1 MSFRLRTSDR
11 LSLAVIIA
19 VLLASV
25 TLLPLTSDRSYLVF
39 SSILV
44 VALGLISLI
53 LRRFRLDSALV
64 LLVQVLFTAVFLF
77 LLSGTFGGEG
87 NIFGNFI
94 GHYVEATEFLR
105 TQAAPLSAHAGVTL
119 LLVTAVG
126 VVMLL
131 TDVMVQAIE
140 RPVWALAPLVTLF
153 LVPALGLRD
162 DINFWYFAAI
172 GVGYLVILMA
182 EGISLTDLW
191 PRRIRRSTSERRG
204 GAMIRILATMVG
216 IPALIFTLLLGM
228 ITPTLNSDGWGLSK
242 PKGNDGP
249 LQLADPTLDLRRN
262 LNQPEDRLVLT
273 YSTDQSSGTYLRM
286 ASLPVINQNGWQL
299 TGMQLNSGTSLP
311 PAAGYQSRPGD
322 VARKTEIEIRD
333 FRSEYLPLPYA
344 PTSFNAP
351 GEWAWDRESLMVL
364 STAANRTD
372 ATEGLSY
379 TVDSV
384 DIRPDGAGLSQA
396 AAGHPPDSQLTA
408 PMPADIPNDIVDL
421 AVRITADQ
429 PTPALKAAAL
439 QEYLRSNEFT
449 YSTEPL
455 PGSGYQALQNFLFT
469 DKKGYCE
476 QFAAS
481 MALMARV
488 IGIPSRVAVG
498 FLPGESSGN
507 VWNVSIR
514 DMHAWPEL
522 YFEGYGWVRFEPTP
536 AFAAPAWSV
545 RGEAPPEEGQPTP
558 TTDPSAEGEPT
569 PQAPPSEEAS
579 PPPAGPEVS
588 NAPWGRILATAAGLA
603 IILGLLVTPMFVRMA
618 RRNTR
623 LDSTGDP
630 DDRVENAW
638 REVRD
643 SVVDLG
649 ATWPVGSPRVIG
661 AQLSHDL
668 TGTAAKAATTLS
680 LMVERER
687 FARSHTISADLAAIV
702 GEIRHGLAAGQDRS
716 SRILATVMPRSLFV
730 RDS

>member
-1 MSFRLRTSDR
+1 MSLRLRTSDR

-25 TLLPLTSDRSYLVF
+25 TLLPLTTDRSYLVF

-44 VALGLISLI
+44 VALGVISLI
-53 LRRFRLDSALV
+53 LRRFRLDSGLV
-64 LLVQVLFTAVFLF
+64 LLIQAVFTAVFLF
-77 LLSGTFGGEG
+77 LVSGTFGGDG
-87 NIFGNFI
+87 NIFSNFL
-94 GHYVEATEFLR
+94 GHYTEATDFLR
-105 TQAAPLSAHAGVTL
+105 SQAAPLPPNPGVTL
-119 LLVTAVG
+119 LLVTAVA

-140 RPVWALAPLVTLF
+140 RPVWAIAPLVTLF

-162 DINFWYFAAI
+162 DINFWYFAAVA
-172 GVGYLVILMA
+172 VGYLVILMA

-191 PRRIRRSTSERRG
+191 PRRIRRSSSERRG
-204 GAMIRILATMVG
+204 GAMIRILATTVG
-216 IPALIFTLLLGM
+216 IPALIFTFVLGM

-249 LQLADPTLDLRRN
+249 LQLTDPTLDLRRN
-262 LNQPEDRLVLT
+262 LNQPENRLVLSYT
-273 YSTDQSSGTYLRM
+273 TDQPSGAYLRM

-299 TGMQLNSGTSLP
+299 TGMQLNSGNNLP
-311 PAAGYQSRPGD
+311 PAAGYQARPGD
-322 VARKTEIEIRD
+322 VTRKTQVEIKD

-351 GEWAWDRESLMVL
+351 GQWAWDRESLMVL
-364 STAANRTD
+364 STASNRQD
-372 ATEGLSY
+372 ATRNLSY
-379 TVDSV
+379 SVDSV

-396 AAGHPPDSQLTA
+396 AAGHPPDAQLTA

-421 AVRITADQ
+421 AVKITADQ
-429 PTPALKAAAL
+429 QTPALKAAAI
-439 QEYLRSNEFT
+439 QEYLRSNTFT

-488 IGIPSRVAVG
+488 VGIPSRVAVG
-498 FLPGESSGN
+498 FLPGEASGKT
-507 VWNVSIR
+507 WNVSIR

-545 RGEAPPEEGQPTP
+545 RGEAPPQSGAPTP
-558 TTDPSAEGEPT
+558 SSNPSAQGEPT
-569 PQAPPSEEAS
+569 PQAPASETPA

-588 NAPWGRILATAAGLA
+588 NAPWARILATAAGLA

-618 RRNTR
+618 RRNSR
-623 LDSTGDP
+623 LEAVGDP

-649 ATWPVGSPRVIG
+649 ENWPVGSPRVVG
-661 AQLSHDL
+661 AHLAHDL
-668 TGTAAKAATTLS
+668 NGTAAKAATTLS

-702 GEIRHGLAAGQDRS
+702 GEIRHGLAANQDRS
-716 SRILATVMPRSLFV
+716 QRILATVMPRSLFV
-730 RDS
+730 RES